1 MGLLTLI
8 DIYQRYTENKNKNK
22 EGFSNGGSVAS
33 FITSLIK
40 GIIMLVVAVKLA
52 RCHNKGDTIH
62 LLGAI
67 FFPSFYVLLMLFKG
81 NICKT
86 KETTEVAKEAMKYLH
101 Y

>member
-8 DIYQRYTENKNKNK
+8 DIYQRYTENKNK
-22 EGFSNGGSVAS
+22 EGFSNDTSIASLIAS
-33 FITSLIK
+33 FIK
-40 GIIMLVVAVKLA
+40 GMIMLFVAVKLA

-67 FFPSFYVLLMLFKG
+67 FFPSFYLLLMLFKG
-81 NICKT
+81 KICT
-86 KETTEVAKEAMKYLH
+86 VTETTEVTKEAMKYLH